1 MNADNKVQTA
11 DYTQFEESQS
21 RRKHLKEPLER
32 DETKD
37 NSYQNTGEMSI
48 VKERKW
54 LLIWRTN
61 INYHKWWWEYYGMC
75 SWGFCTLPDTA
86 GGALKSSSSWHSC
99 ADRTPGY
106 NFSLASKKAHFV

>member
-11 DYTQFEESQS
+11 DYPQFEEGQS

-54 LLIWRTN
+54 LLI
-61 INYHKWWWEYYGMC
+61 
-75 SWGFCTLPDTA
+75 
-86 GGALKSSSSWHSC
+86 
-99 ADRTPGY
+99 
-106 NFSLASKKAHFV
+106 